1 MDKILGFLDSLESLV
16 MDAKKIPMTNKVILP
31 EEQLLNLV
39 SKMRDLVKTKGAIIQ
54 TEVVTQVPEKTE
66 PLAVLDERKKDEPKP
81 LPDDQVKHEEINSV
95 KAQIEKIKEGGHI
108 YADDVLSNLQLV
120 ITKMQNDILR
130 MKGTIENGRKVI
142 ESKKQEITTH

>member
-31 EEQLLNLV
+31 EDQLLNLV

-54 TEVVTQVPEKTE
+54 TEVVTQGPEKMD
-66 PLAVLDERKKDEPKP
+66 PLVTLGVRTKEAKTPIPEEKEE
-81 LPDDQVKHEEINSV
+81 HEKLNSV
-95 KAQIEKIKEGGHI
+95 RAQVEKIKEGGHV

-120 ITKMQNDILR
+120 VTKMQNDILR

-142 ESKKQEITTH
+142 ESKKQEIMTH

>member
-66 PLAVLDERKKDEPKP
+66 PLAVLDERKKDEPKQ
-81 LPDDQVKHEEINSV
+81 D
-95 KAQIEKIKEGGHI
+95 
-108 YADDVLSNLQLV
+108 NLFVRQLV
-120 ITKMQNDILR
+120 ELNRQK
-130 MKGTIENGRKVI
+130 
-142 ESKKQEITTH
+142 